1 MNPSPEKIM
10 FIIAVGS
17 GPFFEEVPLVFC
29 WTSRMC
35 LSDLHGGLFGALQL
49 RPEDYTLHHLRRIV
63 KGATKRLADL
73 AIMPGSCVEL
83 RRVP

>member
-1 MNPSPEKIM
+1 
-10 FIIAVGS
+10 
-17 GPFFEEVPLVFC
+17 
-29 WTSRMC
+29 MC